1 MRARSCFACV
11 VAVLL
16 VVPFSVG
23 AAPGD
28 WAAGINL
35 GSEAGPGF
43 QVHGTVRDFTPAAPL
58 SARFIL
64 GYNKA
69 GAGDPVAARHVFIND
84 NTNGTPT
91 DNAVDQPTTEIMA
104 MVGLQFSL

>member
-35 GSEAGPGF
+35 GSE
-43 QVHGTVRDFTPAAPL
+43 
-58 SARFIL
+58 
-64 GYNKA
+64 A